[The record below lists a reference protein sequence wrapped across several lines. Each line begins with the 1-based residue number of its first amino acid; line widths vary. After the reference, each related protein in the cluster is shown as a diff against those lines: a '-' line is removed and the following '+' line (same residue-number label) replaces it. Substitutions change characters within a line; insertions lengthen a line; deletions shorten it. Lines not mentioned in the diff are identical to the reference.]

1 MMDSELSQG
10 LNPKPPQLALVR
22 RAPGEQFWI
31 VKHGIK
37 MTGMPAWGLSH
48 SDAKIWELVAFLQK
62 LPELSAVEYRTMTAR
77 AEAPAEHG
85 HERDHQH

>member
-1 MMDSELSQG
+1 
-10 LNPKPPQLALVR
+10 
-22 RAPGEQFWI
+22 
-31 VKHGIK
+31 